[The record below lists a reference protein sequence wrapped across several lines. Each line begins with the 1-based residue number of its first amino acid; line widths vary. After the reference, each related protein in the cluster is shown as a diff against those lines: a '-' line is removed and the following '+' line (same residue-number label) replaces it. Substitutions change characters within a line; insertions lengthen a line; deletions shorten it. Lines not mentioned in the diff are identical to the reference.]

1 MKYRIYEI
9 LIVLVVLFG
18 IINTYIYFLK
28 QKQQEEIVQAVA
40 EPFVENVV
48 DEPKTQPQKEISS
61 STTDWNLILVN
72 KDNPIP
78 DNYKPEVTIVE
89 ENFKVDTRIKDAALQ
104 MLTDARQQ
112 GLSPVI
118 CSAYRETN
126 YQKMLFNK
134 KVKEYKKQGY
144 SQSRAE
150 EQAALWVT
158 IPGTSE
164 HEIGL
169 SLDIVSKEYQILDEK
184 QESTDVQKWLMEH
197 CYEYGFILRY
207 PTNKKDITK
216 INYEPWHY
224 RYVGVENAMF
234 MKEKGFCLE
243 EYIEYLKSFEN

>member
-1 MKYRIYEI
+1 MKYRIYDI
-9 LIVLVVLFG
+9 LIILVLIFG
-18 IINTYIYFLK
+18 IINTFMNIRK
-28 QKQQEEIVQAVA
+28 QEYNEVVEVVA
-40 EPFVENVV
+40 EPMEENTIK
-48 DEPKTQPQKEISS
+48 EPEVQPQKEIASNIN
-61 STTDWNLILVN
+61 DWNLILVN

-104 MLTDARQQ
+104 MLTDARNQ

-118 CSAYRETN
+118 CSAYREPD

-134 KVKEYKKQGY
+134 KVKEYKRQGY
-144 SQSRAE
+144 SQSIAE

-169 SLDIVSKEYQILDEK
+169 SLDIVSREYQILDEK
-184 QESTDVQKWLMEH
+184 QENTDVQKWLMEH

>member
-1 MKYRIYEI
+1 MKYRIYDI
-9 LIVLVVLFG
+9 LIILVLIFG
-18 IINTYIYFLK
+18 IINTFMNIRK
-28 QKQQEEIVQAVA
+28 QEYNEVVEVVA
-40 EPFVENVV
+40 EPMEENTIK
-48 DEPKTQPQKEISS
+48 EPEVQPQKEIASNIN
-61 STTDWNLILVN
+61 DWNLILVN

-104 MLTDARQQ
+104 MLTDARNQ

-118 CSAYRETN
+118 CSAYREPD

-134 KVKEYKKQGY
+134 KVKEYKRQGY

>member
-1 MKYRIYEI
+1 MKYRIYDI
-9 LIVLVVLFG
+9 LIILVLIFG
-18 IINTYIYFLK
+18 IINTFMNIRK
-28 QKQQEEIVQAVA
+28 QEYNEVVEVVA
-40 EPFVENVV
+40 EPMEENTIKELEV
-48 DEPKTQPQKEISS
+48 QPQKEIASNIN
-61 STTDWNLILVN
+61 DWNLILVN

-104 MLTDARQQ
+104 MLTNARNQ

-118 CSAYRETN
+118 CSAYREPD

-134 KVKEYKKQGY
+134 KVKEYKRQGY
-144 SQSRAE
+144 SQSIAE

-169 SLDIVSKEYQILDEK
+169 SLDIVSDEYQILDEK

>member
-1 MKYRIYEI
+1 MKYRIYDI
-9 LIVLVVLFG
+9 LIILVLIFG
-18 IINTYIYFLK
+18 IINTFMNIRK
-28 QKQQEEIVQAVA
+28 QEYNEVVEVVA
-40 EPFVENVV
+40 EPMEENTIK
-48 DEPKTQPQKEISS
+48 EPEVQPQKEIASNIN
-61 STTDWNLILVN
+61 DWNLILVN

-104 MLTDARQQ
+104 MLTDARNQ

-118 CSAYRETN
+118 CSAYREPD

-134 KVKEYKKQGY
+134 KVKEYKRQGY
-144 SQSRAE
+144 SQSIAE

-169 SLDIVSKEYQILDEK
+169 SLDIVSDEYQILDEK